1 MSFPVLSAV
10 PKARFLAASPEIPKE
25 ISVVH
30 WDDLDGSQRQNPS
43 GFRAALGVGAPIPA
57 SVLRSPELEMLQLV
71 SVGYERV
78 DMDTVHERR
87 ITLCNNPGRNS
98 GAVAEH
104 ILMSLL
110 YFSHRMGE
118 CQRVARSK
126 DYGSLRMGLMDPLLR
141 DLRELTVGVVGFGA
155 IGERFAE
162 IARPLHM
169 RVLYNSRTRRPE
181 TEERLN
187 VQFAPF
193 DSLLATA
200 DAVVVTL
207 PLTEETHGLFD
218 RAQFQA
224 MKPSSIF
231 VNVGRG
237 AVVNPYALAEA
248 LRERWIYAASLDVL
262 HPEPPLPDNPL
273 LHLPE
278 EANERLL
285 LSPHIAGVTHSTWR
299 DMVQGAIDNLAA
311 YARGDEPEHVVARGR
326 TLFPPSGRKRENP

>member
-1 MSFPVLSAV
+1 MPFPVLSV
-10 PKARFLAASPEIPKE
+10 IPKARFLDASPEIPE
-25 ISVVH
+25 DISIAH
-30 WDDLDGSQRQNPS
+30 WEDLDETRRRNPA
-43 GFRAALGVGAPIPA
+43 GFRAALGVGSPIPA
-57 SVLRSPELEMLQLV
+57 PVLESRELEMLQLV
-71 SVGYERV
+71 SVGYEKV
-78 DMDTVHERR
+78 DMGAVRERG

-126 DYGSLRMGLMDPLLR
+126 DYGAQRTALMDPLLR

-169 RVLYNSRTRRPE
+169 RVLYNSRTRRRE
-181 TEERLN
+181 AEERLN
-187 VQFAPF
+187 VQYA
-193 DSLLATA
+193 SLDHLLSAS
-200 DAVVVTL
+200 DAVAVTL

-218 RAQFQA
+218 RRQFQA
-224 MKPSSIF
+224 MKPSAIF

-237 AVVNPYALAEA
+237 AVVNPHALAEA

-273 LHLPE
+273 LHLPKD
-278 EANERLL
+278 ADERLL

-299 DMVQGAIDNLAA
+299 DMVQGAVDNLAA

-326 TLFPPSGRKRENP
+326 TLAPFGGGRRETP